1 MLPVCTRALAAPLV
15 AGHQDDGRSSV
26 GDKRNRKAHA
36 SDRTAMA
43 HPYRFETACD
53 FLIRRAEDE
62 APYQTPQVSD

>member
-26 GDKRNRKAHA
+26 GGKRNRKAHA

-43 HPYRFETACD
+43 HPYRFETAYD
-53 FLIRRAEDE
+53 FLIKRAEHD
-62 APYQTPQVSD
+62 ALTVNLAGL